1 MRHLSALLLVL
12 LALARDAAALR
23 TPLITAKI
31 TGGEKRVAETFG
43 PYEHLRAA
51 SLDECVAA
59 APFFCDK
66 LQAPLDEEIQRGLDA
81 MLGSANGVRGFFLV
95 WNNEPNFVIADES
108 PPPPGLLSSM
118 EQARGAPDPTGFTC
132 MCVCVRACVRVRARC
147 GVTMP
152 CSVPRA
158 GVLQA
163 GAHGLHGLTLTLTL
177 TLSLTKA
184 CCKPGP
190 TDFMAKTL
198 LANIAMPAAAACAL
212 KRDGGSEAGEQAR
225 GCTPNRLR

>member
-1 MRHLSALLLVL
+1 MRHLSALLLLL
-12 LALARDAAALR
+12 LAVARDAAALR

-95 WNNEPNFVIADES
+95 WNNEPDFVIADES

-118 EQARGAPDPTGFTC
+118 EQA
-132 MCVCVRACVRVRARC
+132 
-147 GVTMP
+147 
-152 CSVPRA
+152 
-158 GVLQA
+158 
-163 GAHGLHGLTLTLTL
+163 
-177 TLSLTKA
+177 

-198 LANIAMPAAAACAL
+198 LMNIAMPAAAACAL
-212 KRDGGSEAGEQAR
+212 KRDGGSEAGRSEEHTSELQS
-225 GCTPNRLR
+225 PI